1 MARSPLT
8 RYGCEA
14 DRYRERND
22 QTKQGGSVLF
32 WGSAGSVCGL
42 FCFAVSYDAL
52 EYEIGIRVMLGL
64 RNIAYMSATT
74 CGTVPYC
81 SLIIHSN
88 RCIIS
93 KGFPDII
100 M

>member
-1 MARSPLT
+1 MAVRLT
-8 RYGCEA
+8 GI
-14 DRYRERND
+14 ERND

-52 EYEIGIRVMLGL
+52 EYEIGIRVMRGL

-74 CGTVPYC
+74 CGTVTI
-81 SLIIHSN
+81 IIHSN

-93 KGFPDII
+93 KVLPEIY
-100 M
+100 